1 MDANEVYVAVV
12 LTSYVFTAGSG
23 AASTHHMAYEMRIVN
38 IMAAWGQNFQIS
50 VIYPLIR
57 IPCKH
62 RGPLELLPS
71 PFHFLFGPL
80 LRRTS
85 SFLVQI

>member
-50 VIYPLIR
+50 VIWNPLR
-57 IPCKH
+57 A
-62 RGPLELLPS
+62 
-71 PFHFLFGPL
+71 F
-80 LRRTS
+80 
-85 SFLVQI
+85 